1 MSSVVLTKDDGL
13 VCSLPAASVVA
24 ILSTALEGAIAARP
38 QMRSVLISSF
48 RGGAR
53 PGLAHTAAE
62 AADEVEKARPDE
74 VAPSW
79 VELSSGDDVTR
90 IMPGLI
96 RGFDQ
101 LSEALIRVDF
111 ERPDGEIASVLIDNT
126 PENLERISADLKG
139 C

>member
-1 MSSVVLTKDDGL
+1 MSNVILTKDDGL

-24 ILSTALEGAIAARP
+24 ILSTALETASAKRP
-38 QMRSVLISSF
+38 HLRSVLISSF

-79 VELSSGDDVTR
+79 VELSSGEDVTR

-101 LSEALIRVDF
+101 LNEALMRVDF
-111 ERPDGEIASVLIDNT
+111 ERPDGEIASGLIDNT
-126 PENLERISADLKG
+126 LENLARVSADLKG

>member
-24 ILSTALEGAIAARP
+24 ILSTALEPASAKRP
-38 QMRSVLISSF
+38 HLRSVLITSF
-48 RGGAR
+48 RHGAR

-62 AADEVEKARPDE
+62 AADEVEKATPDE
-74 VAPSW
+74 VAPAW
-79 VELSSGDDVTR
+79 IELSSGDDVTR
-90 IMPGLI
+90 ILPGLI

-101 LSEALIRVDF
+101 LSEATMRVDF

-126 PENLERISADLKG
+126 PDNLARVSADLKG

>member
-24 ILSTALEGAIAARP
+24 ILSTALEGASAARP
-38 QMRSVLISSF
+38 HMRSVLISSF
-48 RGGAR
+48 RGGTR

-62 AADEVEKARPDE
+62 AADEVQKARPDE
-74 VAPSW
+74 IAAPW

-101 LSEALIRVDF
+101 LSEALMRVDF
-111 ERPDGEIASVLIDNT
+111 ERPDGEIASGLIDNT
-126 PENLERISADLKG
+126 PENLERLSADLKG

>member
-24 ILSTALEGAIAARP
+24 ILSTALEGASAERP
-38 QMRSVLISSF
+38 HLRSVLISGF

-62 AADEVEKARPDE
+62 AADEVEKAWPGE
-74 VAPSW
+74 FAPAW
-79 VELSSGDDVTR
+79 VELSSGEDVTR

-101 LSEALIRVDF
+101 LSEALMRVDF
-111 ERPDGEIASVLIDNT
+111 ERPDGKIASVLIDNT
-126 PENLERISADLKG
+126 PDNLARVSADLKG